1 LILLALL
8 ALPMASAS
16 WGLNQPNIANTRLIG
31 AKVENVTLDQS
42 GRQATVTIRNLSDKE
57 ITAFDLTVQMK
68 PTNKAPD
75 LSDVS
80 YNLKDFLPGMVSGMV
95 QGILP
100 GEAFDEVISVRS
112 RNVVIDLDLVV
123 FSDASVESANQDAL
137 AQVVAQRKA
146 ILDANNQVKD
156 IIRNASSK
164 EEAIDKLT
172 RLWEESRET
181 HPSMTHSLEN
191 HLYNL
196 RNQKANSQA
205 EEQQKMMDYA
215 NNTEKDGRFVAL
227 HCDLHRRAQ

>member
-1 LILLALL
+1 LIFLATLV
-8 ALPMASAS
+8 LPLGSEA
-16 WGLNQPNIANTRLIG
+16 WGQQKPSVATSSIG

-42 GRQATVTIRNLSDKE
+42 GHQATITIRNLSDKE
-57 ITAFDLTVQMK
+57 ITAFDLIVKTEPEGK
-68 PTNKAPD
+68 EPS

-80 YNLKDFLPGMVSGMV
+80 YSLKDFLPGITAGLI

-100 GEAFDEVISVRS
+100 GKSFDEVVSVRS
-112 RNVVIDLDLVV
+112 RNVTIDLDLVV
-123 FSDASVESANQDAL
+123 FGDASAEFVNDDML
-137 AQVVAQRKA
+137 AQVMAERKA
-146 ILDANNQVKD
+146 IMDANNQTKD

-172 RLWEESRET
+172 RLWEESKET
-181 HPSMTHSLEN
+181 HPLMTTNLEN

-196 RNQKANSQA
+196 KNQKGNSQA

-215 NNTEKDGRFVAL
+215 NRKEKEGQFVAL